1 MVMRRRT
8 NNHKLSMRERLP
20 YVLRCLWK
28 IRRIAKSKPMPGEL
42 LDAVYGRFGLLDMY
56 NVDQVPIEDEDSD
69 GAYLLLAGQCEL
81 MNELCELIALL

>member
-1 MVMRRRT
+1 
-8 NNHKLSMRERLP
+8 
-20 YVLRCLWK
+20 
-28 IRRIAKSKPMPGEL
+28 MPGEL